1 MTGPKFNFKDPA
13 VIFVLV
19 ACVLLAGAGGYL
31 LRPVVDGW
39 FQSGHSAIDK
49 PEQTAID
56 WDNRELLEGNPCYA
70 AGLMLEFAKKPV
82 DGPETNVRG
91 VVLIK
96 KPPTNACWRYFYPF
110 FDTQDVNKVGWKVWM
125 EAEDE
130 GIVSFEN
137 SDGGAPQNNGYG
149 PGRHVEKS
157 TKIRACVQERDP
169 RAQTETLIGQ
179 PTCTEYELVG

>member
-1 MTGPKFNFKDPA
+1 MQGAKFNLKDPA
-13 VIFVLV
+13 LLFLIITVAVISVV
-19 ACVLLAGAGGYL
+19 ATWFLK
-31 LRPVVDGW
+31 PVIEDQLGSSTV
-39 FQSGHSAIDK
+39 QIDK

-56 WDNRELLEGNPCYA
+56 WDNRELLEGNPCYVP
-70 AGLMLEFAKKPV
+70 GLMLEFAKKPV

-125 EAEDE
+125 ESEGE

-149 PGRHVEKS
+149 KGRHVEKGK
-157 TKIRACVQERDP
+157 KIRACVQERDP
-169 RAQTETLIGQ
+169 RAPTETLIGQ
-179 PTCTEYELVG
+179 PTCTNYELVG